1 MSEILTYTG
10 IMFDPIE
17 PNVDLIN
24 IRDIAHALSLI
35 CRANGHFKHFYSVG
49 QHSVNCAIEARARG
63 FSARTQLGCL
73 LHDGSEAYISDVTRP
88 IKALMPEYLVYEERL
103 QTAIFEKYL
112 GTLTQNEKA
121 EISEMDDTLLYH
133 EFLTLT
139 GKKLFD
145 TEPQTAAQHTFD
157 YVEFETFEA
166 EFLRLFE
173 EISKE
178 I

>member
-1 MSEILTYTG
+1 
-10 IMFDPIE
+10 MFDPIE

-24 IRDIAHALSLI
+24 IRDIAHALSLL

-63 FSARTQLGCL
+63 FSARAQLGCL
-73 LHDGSEAYISDVTRP
+73 LHDGSEAYLSDVTRP
-88 IKALMPEYLVYEERL
+88 VKLLMPEYLLYEERL
-103 QTAIFEKYL
+103 QTAIYEKYL
-112 GTLTQNEKA
+112 GNLTEKEIA
-121 EISEMDDTLLYH
+121 EISETDDTMLYH
-133 EFLTLT
+133 EFLSLT

-157 YVEFETFEA
+157 YVEFETVEA

>member
-1 MSEILTYTG
+1 
-10 IMFDPIE
+10 MFDPIE

-103 QTAIFEKYL
+103 QTAIYEKYL

-121 EISEMDDTLLYH
+121 EISEMDYTMLYH

-145 TEPQTAAQHTFD
+145 TEPQTAS
-157 YVEFETFEA
+157 EPTFEFTPFEA
-166 EFLRLFE
+166 VEKEFLRLFE